1 MQKILNNFA
10 AINLA
15 LKPSLLNSLVYR
27 SAYKFAGLFLLASIT
42 LHSNS
47 INAEQTAAEAA
58 SVDSESASIDLET
71 IQRESIQA
79 AATEQQSLKPII
91 KPIAAEPLL
100 NKQEL
105 PNQITLPIARQ
116 QYQEAIS
123 LLNAKK
129 LSGFRSLRKQLDNYP
144 LAGHLDYLYHR
155 KYISKLDA
163 QTLTDFDQQHQN
175 PVLSKKLKR
184 TWLKKLAK
192 QKDWTGL
199 LKYYDPALANT
210 ALQCQHAQALFNGG
224 QAEAAFEQAKTLWL
238 SAKSRPK
245 SCDAIFHLL
254 VKNNQVDSDLAWQRF
269 ALAFGERQIQ
279 LAKYLTRF
287 LDTERAN
294 TAALYLKLYRSPADI
309 PQRWVDL
316 KVLSSG
322 AQIANAEMHSAKLQL
337 LKRLARAD
345 AEQAVDFSL
354 VLSDNKN
361 KDANSETQ
369 QLVAE
374 LNTYIITR
382 HALKDYQSL
391 PGLYQQLG
399 SPQDKSSLEWLLR
412 SYIATAQWQQLPSA
426 IEQLPDELKQH
437 ERWQYWS
444 ARAKALSGESETS
457 TRSKELSLETGEAE
471 PAPSK
476 SITQQLAEKASFY
489 GFLSAEQLQ
498 QPYSF
503 EPVFHDTD
511 SASIN
516 KLKYNPT
523 IQRAIEHF
531 MQNDYAMARSEWR
544 QVSKTLKQSE
554 LIDAAYLAREFGWH
568 NQAIVSAIATK
579 SWQHYPLRFP
589 DIYTDRFEQ
598 QSERYN
604 TPAQWLY
611 ATARQESAFA
621 SDARSGAGAMGL
633 MQLLP
638 STAKDTARK
647 VGVKYQRNRLNDPEY
662 NIVLGSYY
670 LSAMHT
676 EFGNRA
682 LASAAYNAG
691 PHRVKKWLKNLTQDI
706 PVDAWIETIRF
717 SETRQYVQNIFSFSL
732 IHSLLYDKQGKALN
746 MVEREAAS
754 INRKE
759 NTSLA
764 SSTEQIPFIL
774 QHENIVKPYEQQ
786 LQQAKV
792 LYAKIKQDKSQQLL
806 LSQLNQTAISTTA
819 TATTQLDAKPVPN
832 SQFVNDRIND

>member
-1 MQKILNNFA
+1 MLKNLNYLA

-15 LKPSLLNSLVYR
+15 IKPSLLNGV
-27 SAYKFAGLFLLASIT
+27 AFKFAGLFLLAS
-42 LHSNS
+42 LALRSNPIS
-47 INAEQTAAEAA
+47 AEPATIN
-58 SVDSESASIDLET
+58 SVSASIDLET
-71 IQRESIQA
+71 IQRENIQQ
-79 AATEQQSLKPII
+79 AATEQQNLNPI
-91 KPIAAEPLL
+91 PAEPLL
-100 NKQEL
+100 NKREL
-105 PNQITLPIARQ
+105 PNQISLPIARE
-116 QYQEAIS
+116 QYQQAIS

-163 QTLTDFDQQHQN
+163 QTLEDFDQQHQN

-199 LKYYDPALANT
+199 LKHYDRALANT
-210 ALQCQHAQALFNGG
+210 ALQCQHAKALYYSD
-224 QAEAAFEQAKTLWL
+224 QVDAAFEQAKTLWL

-254 VKNNQVDSDLAWQRF
+254 VKNNKVDSDLAWQRF

-287 LDTERAN
+287 LDTEPAN

-309 PQRWVDL
+309 PQRWKDL
-316 KVLSSG
+316 NSQTSSSDG
-322 AQIANAEMHSAKLQL
+322 QIASAEMHAAKLQL

-354 VLSDNKN
+354 LLNDIKNDDSDNS
-361 KDANSETQ
+361 NSENQ

-374 LNTYIITR
+374 LKTYIITR
-382 HALKDYQSL
+382 HALQDYQTL
-391 PGLYQQLG
+391 PDLYQQLG

-412 SYIATAQWQQLPSA
+412 SYIATAQWQQLPDA
-426 IEQLPDELKQH
+426 IAQLPDELKQH

-444 ARAKALSGESETS
+444 VRAKSLAGETDTS
-457 TRSKELSLETGEAE
+457 THTKGLSLETGETE

-476 SITQQLAEKASFY
+476 SITQQLADKASFY

-498 QPYSF
+498 QPYGF
-503 EPVFHDTD
+503 EPVFHNAD

-516 KLKYNPT
+516 KLKHNPAV
-523 IQRAIEHF
+523 QRAIEHF
-531 MQNDYAMARSEWR
+531 LQNDYAMARSEWR
-544 QVSKTLKQSE
+544 QVSKTLEQNE

-589 DIYTDRFEQ
+589 NIYTERFEQ
-598 QSERYN
+598 QAERYN
-604 TPAQWLY
+604 TPARWLY

-638 STAKDTARK
+638 STAKETARK
-647 VGVKYQRNRLNDPEY
+647 VGVKYRRNRLNNPEY
-662 NIVLGSYY
+662 NISLGSHY
-670 LSAMHT
+670 LAGLHT
-676 EFGNRA
+676 QFGNRA

-691 PHRVKKWLKNLTQDI
+691 PHRVKKWLKNLDQDI

-732 IHSLLYDKQGKALN
+732 IHSLLYDKQGNTLN
-746 MVEREAAS
+746 RVEREAANIS
-754 INRKE
+754 SDQSDEPSDSNK
-759 NTSLA
+759 NLA
-764 SSTEQIPFIL
+764 SSAEHIPFIL

-792 LYAKIKQDKSQQLL
+792 LYAKVQKDKSQQLI
-806 LSQLNQTAISTTA
+806 LSQLNQASSA
-819 TATTQLDAKPVPN
+819 SQPDSKSVPN
-832 SQFVNDRIND
+832 SQLVHDRVND